1 MKRSLPMHLF
11 PFLME
16 VSLLNNRALFIEYP
30 DSDYTSHD
38 IMFEGSK
45 NLPRKKKKKINSKKK
60 KEIEKNSKD

>member
-45 NLPRKKKKKINSKKK
+45 NLLRKKKKKLRNSL
-60 KEIEKNSKD
+60 NHDTRRN

>member
-1 MKRSLPMHLF
+1 MDLF

-16 VSLLNNRALFIEYP
+16 VSLLNHRAVFIEYP

-45 NLPRKKKKKINSKKK
+45 NLPRKKKKKLRKLLK
-60 KEIEKNSKD
+60 